1 MKRRTWVAALVVVLC
16 ALAASVFA
24 ATAVPGGKAS
34 PNRANAPT
42 IEVFSLWSGSEK
54 AAFLNV
60 TAAFEAK
67 TGINVKYTDVRDF
80 IPEITARLASG
91 NPPDI
96 AIVPRPGYIA
106 SLAKQG
112 VLKQIGQLGFT
123 SAYIKARYG
132 AAWTKYAKVG
142 GKLYGIPAKAN
153 SKSVVWYHPDSF
165 KKYGFKA
172 PATFAQLQALTK
184 KYKAKHLV
192 PWAVGAGPGPSS
204 WTLTDWFENL
214 YARTAG
220 PAKYQALFTGKLPF
234 TDPTVVHAL
243 SLMTSIVNNKY
254 IYHGV
259 QGALGMSFN
268 DGINAVFGPK
278 PKAWLYY
285 EGGFVGSIAI
295 GQFNSKLKPGK
306 TINWFPWPTVN
317 AKQGKPVTV
326 GGDYAVAFKDSPQ
339 VRTFLKYLSTGAAGT
354 IWVKTGAIISPNKQT
369 PSKSYPNLLV
379 RNEGKQLSSAKV
391 VLFDGSDQLPG
402 AFGDTWGST
411 LQNIIQ
417 HPDTKSV
424 KKQLAAFQKK
434 IKGKF

>member
-1 MKRRTWVAALVVVLC
+1 MRRRTWVAALIVGLC
-16 ALAASVFA
+16 VIAASAFA
-24 ATAVPGGKAS
+24 ATAGSSGQNSPNSQKAS
-34 PNRANAPT
+34 T

-54 AAFLNV
+54 DAFLNV
-60 TAAFEAK
+60 TAAFTQK

-80 IPEITARLASG
+80 IPEITARLAAG

-106 SLAKQG
+106 TLAKQG
-112 VLKQIGQLGFT
+112 VLKQIGQLGF
-123 SAYIKARYG
+123 SSSYIKARYG
-132 AAWTKYAKVG
+132 AAWTKYAKLG

-153 SKSVVWYHPDSF
+153 SKSVIWYHPDSF
-165 KKYGFKA
+165 KKYRFK
-172 PATFAQLQALTK
+172 PPTTFAGLQTLTK
-184 KYKAKHLV
+184 KYKAKNLV

-220 PAKYQALFTGKLPF
+220 PVKYQKLFTGKLPF
-234 TDPTVVHAL
+234 TDPSVVKAL
-243 SLMTSIVNNKY
+243 KLMTSIVNNKNVY
-254 IYHGV
+254 RGI

-285 EGGFVGSIAI
+285 EGGFVGGIAI
-295 GQFNSKLKPGK
+295 GQFNPKLKPGK

-317 AKQGKPVTV
+317 PKQGKPVTV
-326 GGDYAVAFKDSPQ
+326 GGDYAVAFKDSPEMRQ
-339 VRTFLKYLSTGAAGT
+339 FLKYISSAEAGK

-369 PSKSYPNLLV
+369 PSSAYPNLLV
-379 RNEGKQLSSAKV
+379 RNEGKQLAAAKT

-417 HPDTKSV
+417 KPDTKSV

>member
-1 MKRRTWVAALVVVLC
+1 MRRRTWVAAVAVALC
-16 ALAASVFA
+16 AIAASAFA
-24 ATAVPGGKAS
+24 ATAGSNSKSS
-34 PNRANAPT
+34 PNAKAAST

-60 TAAFEAK
+60 TAAFTQA

-80 IPEITARLASG
+80 IPEITARLAAG

-106 SLAKQG
+106 TLAKQN
-112 VLKQIGQLGFT
+112 VLKQIGQLGF
-123 SAYIKARYG
+123 SSSYVQARYG
-132 AAWTKYAKVG
+132 PAWTKYAKLN

-153 SKSVVWYHPDSF
+153 SKSVIWYHPNSF
-165 KKYGFKA
+165 AKYHFKA
-172 PATFAQLQALTK
+172 PATFSQLLTLTK

-192 PWAVGAGPGPSS
+192 PWAVGCGPGPSS

-220 PAKYQALFTGKLPF
+220 PAKYQQLFTGKLPF
-234 TDPTVVHAL
+234 TDSSVVHAL
-243 SLMTSIVNNKY
+243 ALMTSIVNNKY
-254 IYHGV
+254 ILRGV

-278 PKAWLYY
+278 PKAQLYY
-285 EGGFVGSIAI
+285 EGGFVGGIAI
-295 GQFNSKLKPGK
+295 GQFNPKLKPGK

-317 AKQGKPVTV
+317 PKQGKPVTV

-339 VRTFLKYLSTGAAGT
+339 VRQFLKYISTSAAGK

-369 PSKSYPNLLV
+369 PSSAYPNLLV
-379 RNEGKQLSSAKV
+379 RNEGKQLASAKV

-417 HPDTKSV
+417 HPDTGSV

-434 IKGKF
+434 IKGNF

>member
-1 MKRRTWVAALVVVLC
+1 MRRRTWVAALVVGLC
-16 ALAASVFA
+16 AIAVSVFA
-24 ATAVPGGKAS
+24 ATAGSSGQTS
-34 PNRANAPT
+34 PDTAKAPT

-60 TAAFEAK
+60 TAAFEK
-67 TGINVKYTDVRDF
+67 QTGINVKYTDVRNF
-80 IPEITARLASG
+80 IPEITSRLAAG

-106 SLAKQG
+106 TLAKQG
-112 VLKQIGQLGFT
+112 VLKQVSKLGF
-123 SAYIKARYG
+123 SASYVKARYG
-132 AAWTKYAKVG
+132 AAWTKYATVG
-142 GKLYGIPAKAN
+142 GKLYGLPAKAN
-153 SKSVVWYHPDSF
+153 SKSVIWYHPNSF
-165 KKYGFKA
+165 QTYHFKA

-220 PAKYQALFTGKLPF
+220 PANYQKLFTGKLPF
-234 TDPTVVHAL
+234 TDKSVVKAL
-243 SLMTSIVNNKY
+243 ALMTSIVNNKY
-254 IYHGV
+254 ILDGV
-259 QGALGMSFN
+259 QGALGLSFN

-285 EGGFVGSIAI
+285 EGGFVGGIAI
-295 GQFNSKLKPGK
+295 GQFNPKLKPGK

-317 AKQGKPVTV
+317 PKQGKPVTV
-326 GGDYAVAFKDSPQ
+326 GGDYAVTFNDSSQ
-339 VRTFLKYLSTGAAGT
+339 VRSFLKYISSGAAGK

-369 PSKSYPNLLV
+369 PSSAYPNLLV
-379 RNEGKQLSSAKV
+379 RNEGKQLASAKI

-402 AFGDTWGST
+402 SFGDTWGST
-411 LQNIIQ
+411 LQDIIQ
-417 HPDTKSV
+417 HPDTSSV
-424 KKQLAAFQKK
+424 KKELAAFQKK
-434 IKGKF
+434 IKGHF

>member
-1 MKRRTWVAALVVVLC
+1 MRRRTWVAALVGLC
-16 ALAASVFA
+16 VIAASIFA
-24 ATAVPGGKAS
+24 ATAVSNGRSSPKA
-34 PNRANAPT
+34 PKAAT

-60 TAAFEAK
+60 TAAFTK
-67 TGINVKYTDVRDF
+67 KSGINVKYTDVRDF
-80 IPEITARLASG
+80 IPEITSRLAAG

-106 SLAKQG
+106 TLAKQN
-112 VLKQIGQLGFT
+112 VLKQIGTLGL
-123 SAYIKARYG
+123 SPSYIKQRYA
-132 AAWTKYAKVG
+132 AAWTKYAKVN

-153 SKSVVWYHPDSF
+153 SKSVIWYHPNSF
-165 KKYGFKA
+165 KKYHFKA

-220 PAKYQALFTGKLPF
+220 PAKYQKLFTGKLPF
-234 TDPTVVHAL
+234 TDGSVVNAL
-243 SLMTSIVNNKY
+243 KLMTSIVNNKY
-254 IYHGV
+254 LYHGI

-285 EGGFVGSIAI
+285 EGGFVGGIAI
-295 GQFNSKLKPGK
+295 GQFNPKLKPGK

-317 AKQGKPVTV
+317 PKRGKPVTV
-326 GGDYAVAFKDSPQ
+326 GGDYAVAFKDSPE
-339 VRTFLKYLSTGAAGT
+339 VRQFMKYISSGAAGR

-369 PSKSYPNLLV
+369 PSTAYPNLLV
-379 RNEGKQLSSAKV
+379 RNEGKQLASAKI

-434 IKGKF
+434 IKGQF

>member
-1 MKRRTWVAALVVVLC
+1 MRRRTWISALVVGLC
-16 ALAASVFA
+16 AIAAAIVA
-24 ATAVPGGKAS
+24 ATAGSSAKAS
-34 PNRANAPT
+34 PNAQKAST

-60 TAAFEAK
+60 TAAFTAK

-80 IPEITARLASG
+80 IPEITSRLAAG

-106 SLAKQG
+106 TLAKQG
-112 VLKQIGQLGFT
+112 VLKPIGKLGF
-123 SAYIKARYG
+123 SSSYIKARYG
-132 AAWTKYAKVG
+132 TAWTRYARVG
-142 GKLYGIPAKAN
+142 GNLYGIPAKAN
-153 SKSVVWYHPDSF
+153 SKSVIWYHPDSF
-165 KKYGFKA
+165 KKYQFKP
-172 PATFAQLQALTK
+172 PATFAQLLTLTK

-220 PAKYQALFTGKLPF
+220 PAKYQQLFTGKLPF
-234 TDPTVVHAL
+234 TDNSVVNAL
-243 SLMTSIVNNKY
+243 KLMTSIVNNKY
-254 IYHGV
+254 LYHGV
-259 QGALGMSFN
+259 QGALGMSFQ
-268 DGINAVFGPK
+268 DGINAVFAPK

-285 EGGFVGSIAI
+285 EGGFVGGIAI
-295 GQFNSKLKPGK
+295 GQFNPKLKPGK

-317 AKQGKPVTV
+317 PKQGKPVTV
-326 GGDYAVAFKDSPQ
+326 GGDYAVAFKDSPE
-339 VRTFLKYLSTGAAGT
+339 VRTFLKYISTGAAGK

-369 PSKSYPNLLV
+369 PSSAYPNLLV
-379 RNEGKQLSSAKV
+379 RNEGKQLASANV

-411 LQNIIQ
+411 LQNVIQ
-417 HPDTKSV
+417 HPSSSAV